1 MINKCILFKTLKV
14 NKVFFEKI
22 NKLKILVF
30 GILSLLIFTALFSGQ
45 KTIPPIDR
53 DEARFAQASRQ
64 MVLSNDFINIKF
76 QDEIRAKKPIG
87 IYWLQSFAAK
97 MFGYEDISSFRIPSL
112 LSSFISIVFLTLIT
126 RLIFSFEQSLLVAL
140 FFGSSFVFVG
150 EAHLAKTDSAL
161 LSLICIQQ
169 FLLLKII
176 LSKKKSFKIE
186 YVYPSF
192 LWLVF
197 AFGVLVKGPVSIAIL
212 FSTIISFCF
221 FQKSINLLKSIKP
234 VLGILICSIII
245 IPWFLAIQE
254 ATNGL
259 FFQKAF
265 NEDFFNKLQS
275 GQEGHGAWPGTH
287 LLLLSI
293 TLWPIAT
300 FLPSLILFCK
310 ENKNNLVVRFLIC
323 WIVPFWIMIEITP
336 TKLIHYPLPIL
347 PAVTILTIGGLFQ
360 FKHNISKIK
369 SLFIKNLVY
378 FFSIFLGLGGIL
390 LGVIIFYISNNFE
403 YQIDNHLFLSS
414 ILVLTITLLVFT
426 ISLILI
432 FSKSGIFINYQNFI
446 SNIPIAII
454 ALGAL
459 FHIINFKL
467 IFPNLDYFYPSK
479 IITKKIE
486 KIKPDAVASAGY
498 HEPSLVFMLN
508 GNVLLS
514 TPNEVA
520 IFMAEGQKNVGLIE
534 DNSLSEF
541 LEFVDELSLKIVQ
554 KETVKG
560 FNIAKG
566 KHIKIHI
573 FTNQT
578 FDQFN

>member
-1 MINKCILFKTLKV
+1 MINKSILFKTLKV

-22 NKLKILVF
+22 NKLKILLF

-87 IYWLQSFAAK
+87 IYWLQSLAAK
-97 MFGYEDISSFRIPSL
+97 VFGPENISSFRIPSL
-112 LSSFISIVFLTLIT
+112 LSSFISIIFLILIS
-126 RLIFSFEQSLLVAL
+126 RLIFSFEQSLLIAL

-176 LSKKKSFKIE
+176 LAKKKSFKID
-186 YVYPSF
+186 YLYPSF

-221 FQKSINLLKSIKP
+221 FQKSINLIKSTKP
-234 VLGILICSIII
+234 VLGIIICSIII

-259 FFQKAF
+259 FLQKALY
-265 NEDFFNKLQS
+265 EDFFNKLQS

-293 TLWPIAT
+293 TLWPIAI

-336 TKLIHYPLPIL
+336 TKLIHYPLPVL

-360 FKHNISKIK
+360 FKHNINKIK
-369 SLFIKNLVY
+369 SSFIKNLVY

-403 YQIDNHLFLSS
+403 AQIGNHLFWSS
-414 ILVLTITLLVFT
+414 ILVLIITILIFT
-426 ISLILI
+426 ISLISI
-432 FSKSGIFINYQNFI
+432 FSKIGIFVKYQNFI
-446 SNIPIAII
+446 SNIPITII

-479 IITKKIE
+479 SITKKIE
-486 KIKPDAVASAGY
+486 KIKPDAIASAGY

-520 IFMAEGQKNVGLIE
+520 IFMAEGQNNVGLIE

-541 LEFVDELSLKIVQ
+541 LEFIDELNLKIVQ

-578 FDQFN
+578 FDQSN